1 MSALNMPEGYVPYV
15 RRSPLTDPW
24 EPLFERRDSDI
35 THLALQVRE
44 PHCNSRGFAH
54 GGLITALADNAMGIS
69 AVLAARANGAG
80 EAAGAVTVNI
90 TLDFIDSAR
99 LGDWIEFHPSVLKT
113 GRTLAFA
120 ECHVRC
126 GERLIARCSATFRIV

>member
-24 EPLFERRDSDI
+24 EPLFERRDGDI